1 MDLLASAVQDYGWGD
16 PSFIPELQQ
25 RTPTGQPEAE
35 LWMGAHPK
43 APSRLR
49 SGDIGLDEH
58 IAHDLEAS
66 LGPAAAFGQLPFLK
80 KVLAAAQPLSI
91 QTHPNLAQA
100 QVGFARENDA
110 GVPLDAPTR
119 TYRDANHK
127 PELICALTPFDAK
140 CGFRPVEQSRDLMA
154 CLHSSE
160 TAPLTE
166 RLAQEG
172 DDADVLADVLQWL
185 LTLDADDAI
194 RLTSGVVHAAT
205 TASDGPWLTE
215 IMWTHRLQ
223 ALYPGDPGVVVALLL
238 NHFTLEPGEALFLE
252 AGVLHAYVQGAG
264 IEIMANSD
272 NVIRGGLTPKH
283 VDVAELSAVVD
294 TTPIDP
300 PVQRPTS
307 NAHTFDSPVREFSLT
322 RLVVDEGYTATSTG
336 PEILIATSGGF
347 RISSGDAAF
356 GIETGTPVWIDAS
369 DSEWSVEGDGTLF
382 RTTVPSWAG

>member
-1 MDLLASAVQDYGWGD
+1 MDLLAAAIQDYGWGD
-16 PSFIPELQQ
+16 PAFIPELQQ
-25 RTPTGQPEAE
+25 RTPTGHPEAE

-43 APSRLR
+43 APSQLR
-49 SGDIGLDEH
+49 SAGVGLDH
-58 IAHDLEAS
+58 HVATSPRAA
-66 LGPAAAFGQLPFLK
+66 LGAAASFGQLPFLK

-91 QTHPNLAQA
+91 QTHPNIAQA
-100 QVGFARENDA
+100 EIGFARENDA
-110 GVPLDAPTR
+110 GVPLDSPTR
-119 TYRDANHK
+119 TYRDPNHK

-140 CGFRPVEQSRDLMA
+140 CGFRRVEQSRELVARLD
-154 CLHSSE
+154 
-160 TAPLTE
+160 TPGVAPLAA
-166 RLAQEG
+166 RLAQQG

-185 LTLDADDAI
+185 LTMSPEDAS
-194 RLTSGVVHAAT
+194 RLTNAVVDAAT
-205 TASDGPWLTE
+205 TVGDGAWLTE

-283 VDVAELSAVVD
+283 IDVAELSAVVD

-300 PVQRPTS
+300 PVQQPTS
-307 NAHTFDSPVREFSLT
+307 NEHTFDSPVREFSLT
-322 RLVVDEGYTATSTG
+322 RLVIDEGYQATGDG

-347 RISSGDAAF
+347 RVTCGDAAF
-356 GIETGTPVWIDAS
+356 GLEPGTPVWIDAI
-369 DSEWSVEGDGTLF
+369 DPEWAVEGHGTLF
-382 RTTVPSWAG
+382 RTTVPAG

>member
-1 MDLLASAVQDYGWGD
+1 
-16 PSFIPELQQ
+16 
-25 RTPTGQPEAE
+25 
-35 LWMGAHPK
+35 MGAHPK

-49 SGDIGLDEH
+49 SEGVGLDQH
-58 IAHDLEAS
+58 IAADPQRS

-91 QTHPNLAQA
+91 QTHPNLEQA
-100 QVGFARENDA
+100 RVGFARENDA

-140 CGFRPVEQSRDLMA
+140 CGFRRVDQSRELVA
-154 CLHSSE
+154 CLDAPGV
-160 TAPLTE
+160 APLAE

-172 DDADVLADVLQWL
+172 DDADIIADVLHWL
-185 LTLDADDAI
+185 LTLDPAEATA
-194 RLTSGVVHAAT
+194 LTNAVVDAAT
-205 TASDGPWLTE
+205 NAGDGPWLTE
-215 IMWTHRLQ
+215 IMWTHRFQ

-283 VDVAELSAVVD
+283 IDVAELSAIVD

-300 PVQRPTS
+300 PVQKPTS
-307 NAHTFDSPVREFSLT
+307 AEHTFASPVREFSLT
-322 RLVVDEGYTATSTG
+322 RLVIDEGYSGTSDG

-347 RISSGDAAF
+347 HMSCGGDAF
-356 GIETGTPVWIDAS
+356 GIEAGTPVWIDAG
-369 DSEWSVEGDGTLF
+369 DGAWTAEGHGTLF
-382 RTTVPSWAG
+382 RTTVPAI

>member
-1 MDLLASAVQDYGWGD
+1 MDLLAATVQDYGWGD
-16 PSFIPELQQ
+16 PAFIPELQQ

-43 APSRLR
+43 APSRMR
-49 SGDIGLDEH
+49 SSGVGLDQH
-58 IAHDLEAS
+58 IAADPHGS
-66 LGPAAAFGQLPFLK
+66 LGSAAAFGQLPFLK

-91 QTHPNLAQA
+91 QTHPNLEQA
-100 QVGFARENDA
+100 QIGFARENA
-110 GVPLDAPTR
+110 EGVPLDSPTR

-140 CGFRPVEQSRDLMA
+140 CGFRRVDQSRDLIA
-154 CLHSSE
+154 CLD
-160 TAPLTE
+160 TPGIAPLAE
-166 RLAQEG
+166 RLAQQG

-185 LTLDADDAI
+185 LTQDPADAA
-194 RLTSGVVHAAT
+194 RLTNAVVDAAT
-205 TASDGPWLTE
+205 TAGDGPWLTE

-283 VDVAELSAVVD
+283 VDVAELSAIVD

-300 PVQRPTS
+300 PVQKPTS
-307 NAHTFDSPVREFSLT
+307 SAHTFDSPVHEFSLT
-322 RLVVDEGYTATSTG
+322 RLVIDEGFRTASDG
-336 PEILIATSGGF
+336 PEILIATEGGF
-347 RISSGDAAF
+347 RMTCGDAAF
-356 GIETGTPVWIDAS
+356 GIEPGTPVWIDAS
-369 DSEWSVEGDGTLF
+369 DAEWSAEGHGTLF
-382 RTTVPSWAG
+382 RATVPVAV

>member
-16 PSFIPELQQ
+16 PSFIPDLQQ
-25 RTPTGQPEAE
+25 RTPTGKPEAE

-49 SGDIGLDEH
+49 SAGIGLDEH
-58 IAHDLEAS
+58 IANDLGAS
-66 LGPAAAFGQLPFLK
+66 LGSAASFGQLPFLK

-91 QTHPNLAQA
+91 QTHPNLARAQA
-100 QVGFARENDA
+100 GFARENEA
-110 GVPLDAPTR
+110 GVPVDSPTR

-140 CGFRPVEQSRDLMA
+140 CGFRPVDQSRELVA
-154 CLHSSE
+154 CLDSPGV
-160 TAPLTE
+160 APLAE

-172 DDADVLADVLQWL
+172 TDADVLADVLQWL
-185 LTLDADDAI
+185 LTLESEDAA
-194 RLTSGVVHAAT
+194 RLTGAVVHAAT
-205 TASDGPWLTE
+205 TAGDGPWLTE

-238 NHFTLEPGEALFLE
+238 NHFTLEPGEALFLD

-307 NAHTFDSPVREFSLT
+307 DAHTFDSPVSEFSLT
-322 RLVVDEGYTATSTG
+322 RLVVNEGYTAGSSG

-347 RISSGDAAF
+347 QLSCGNRAF
-356 GIETGTPVWIDAS
+356 GIEAGTPVWVDAC
-369 DSEWSVEGDGTLF
+369 DGEWTVEGHGTLF
-382 RTTVPSWAG
+382 RTTVPAVAG